1 MSDKTKLDIIV
12 KYNGGTYTTNTV
24 NGHRGSSTSGPIDAA
39 MRLHVR
45 LWPEPGRRTATRVE
59 ADNTLPG
66 MYRVQLTYREH
77 QDAGRAA

>member
-24 NGHRGSSTSGPIDAA
+24 NGCRASSTSGPTEAA
-39 MRLHVR
+39 MRLNVQ
-45 LWPEPGRRTATRVE
+45 LWPNPGNRAATVING
-59 ADNTLPG
+59 DNTLPG
-66 MYRVQLTYREH
+66 LYRLRLTYSEH